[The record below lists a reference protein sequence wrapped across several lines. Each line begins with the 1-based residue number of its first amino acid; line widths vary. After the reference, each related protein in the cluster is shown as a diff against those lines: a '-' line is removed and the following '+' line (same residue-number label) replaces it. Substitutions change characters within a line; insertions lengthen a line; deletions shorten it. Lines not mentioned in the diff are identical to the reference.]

1 MSRSKCWRWK
11 CWRKVLNS
19 TISNFALN
27 VRNYV
32 TSVLRLWPRPPG
44 LTSRP
49 RVSLPERYIRRARDR
64 SGSPVA
70 GVGFDLGLR
79 AGIVVEENVVET
91 AAEPC
96 A

>member
-1 MSRSKCWRWK
+1 M
-11 CWRKVLNS
+11 
-19 TISNFALN
+19 
-27 VRNYV
+27 
-32 TSVLRLWPRPPG
+32 
-44 LTSRP
+44 
-49 RVSLPERYIRRARDR
+49 RYIIRRARDR